1 MTREEKRN
9 IAAEKVCREVRYQLS
24 TYGAILDAQKLWN
37 HFEKWFKVSK
47 KNRYIR
53 PDMVR

>member
-9 IAAEKVCREVRYQLS
+9 IAAEEVCREVRFQFS
-24 TYGAILDAQKLWN
+24 HYGAILDAQKLWN

-53 PDMVR
+53 PDTVR